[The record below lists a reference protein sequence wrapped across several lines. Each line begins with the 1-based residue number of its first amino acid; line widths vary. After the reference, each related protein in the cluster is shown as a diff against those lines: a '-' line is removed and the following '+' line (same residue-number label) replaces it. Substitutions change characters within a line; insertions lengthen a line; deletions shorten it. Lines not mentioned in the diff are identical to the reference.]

1 MITKIN
7 NKIAIGV
14 VTFLL
19 PLSSFLFLSCEDFF
33 EQDSDYIIYADQE
46 HLNSHVD
53 TLYSMTGILNQ
64 LQLLADRT
72 ILLGEVRGDL
82 VTITNDAP
90 AAVRQIAEFNVDDDN
105 IYNSPRDYYTVI
117 NNCNYFI
124 THADTALRNNR
135 DEYIFMREFAAVKA
149 IRAWTYLQLALN
161 YGEVRYVTQPILTKQ
176 DADNENAYPMLGIE
190 ALCDELIKDLTP
202 LVPAYANEYPSYL
215 EIGGVDT
222 RFCYFPIYVMLGEL
236 NLWAGHYRE
245 AALAYYRYI
254 SSRNGTNS
262 VYPTGT
268 SATYW
273 TRSHFLYNIWLSPN
287 YALGYGETYS
297 SDAELITMIPISK
310 EYDSVPN
317 PHFNQL
323 RPLYNTVYASN
334 ERVSLVPSQ
343 SLKNISAA
351 QNYFIKTK
359 LNIEALKYD
368 TLQAPKT
375 MDAELVG
382 DLRYNYWVVT
392 TDNYLD
398 SNNDRIYGQAIRKFS
413 SRNVHIW
420 RRQMVYLHMAE
431 ALNRAGYPRFAYKIL
446 QEGVNNRNIGTDVL
460 AYYTTAAD
468 SAYINQF
475 HFNPNSYILTSEENL
490 MSGQRYTQ
498 QGLHSRG
505 SGDAWVDTTYVFP
518 TFTTGDTL
526 SQQIDSIERM
536 ILTEGALEFA
546 FEGLRYYDLVRMA
559 LRRNDP
565 AFLADRVYG
574 RRGSQNTAT
583 VKSEIKKDLYDKN
596 NWFLNWNGKIGLSK

>member
-1 MITKIN
+1 MITKIY

-19 PLSSFLFLSCEDFF
+19 PLSSLVFSSCSDFF
-33 EQDSDYIIYADQE
+33 DQDSDYIIYADQE

-53 TLYSMTGILNQ
+53 TLYSMTGILDQ

-82 VTITNDAP
+82 VTVTNDAP
-90 AAVRQIAEFNVDDDN
+90 ADVRQIAEFNVDDDN

-124 THADTALRNNR
+124 THADTALKNNR
-135 DEYIFMREFAAVKA
+135 DEYIFMREFAAAKA

-176 DADNENAYPMLGIE
+176 DADNEEAYPLMDIVT
-190 ALCDELIKDLTP
+190 LCDELINDLQP
-202 LVPAYANEYPSYL
+202 LVPAYASEYPSYL
-215 EIGGVDT
+215 SIAGVDT
-222 RFCYFPIYVMLGEL
+222 RFCYFPIYIMLGEL

-254 SSRNGTNS
+254 STRNGTNS

-268 SATYW
+268 AASYW
-273 TRSHFLYNIWLSPN
+273 NRYHFLYNIWLSPN
-287 YALGYGETYS
+287 NALGFGETYT

-323 RPLYNTVYASN
+323 RSLYNTVYASN

-343 SLKNISAA
+343 SLKDVSAA

-359 LNIEALKYD
+359 LNSEALKYD

-375 MDAELVG
+375 MDDELVG
-382 DLRYNYWVVT
+382 DLRYNYWVST
-392 TDNYLD
+392 TNNYLD
-398 SNNDRIYGQAIRKFS
+398 SNNDRIYGQAIRKFA

-446 QEGVNNRNIGTDVL
+446 QEGVNNKNIGTDVL
-460 AYYTTAAD
+460 AYYTTAED

-498 QGLHSRG
+498 QGLHNRG
-505 SGDAWVDTTYVFP
+505 SGDSWVDTTYVFP

-536 ILTEGALEFA
+536 IVTEGALEFA
-546 FEGLRYYDLVRMA
+546 FEGLRYYDLMRVAMH
-559 LRRNDP
+559 RNDP